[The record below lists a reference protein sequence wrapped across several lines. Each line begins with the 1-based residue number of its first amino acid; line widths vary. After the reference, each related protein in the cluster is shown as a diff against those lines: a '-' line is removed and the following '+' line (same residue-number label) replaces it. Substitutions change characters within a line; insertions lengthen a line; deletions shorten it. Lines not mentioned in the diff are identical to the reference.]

1 MKRKELW
8 ELLGEVPADMIE
20 EASIPRMG
28 NRVLWLRRVLPLAAA
43 VVLLTAT
50 AVAAGKYFG
59 WKDILGTPTKGVEE
73 NTEPLAVQ
81 VDAGDITF
89 TVTEALADERV
100 LYLLWEMQAPAAIF
114 DERSTVD
121 GRLDFGEASVD
132 TGGGYIFSAE
142 RPKEKSNI
150 LCGYLVADWNDAMRD
165 STAHLRVSGLGH
177 LERTGDTFIA
187 KVDMKALCD
196 SAVRTEDEVFTE
208 WPLDYA
214 MMVNGGEGGYEV
226 RNTDGKVVRT
236 IDMACYTDGKLYI
249 LEHYGD
255 GYYKPGYPSRG
266 SLFDSTGNRL
276 VACDGNYGMEYSLF
290 IYDVAE
296 EELPNLQYIQEG
308 RWQRVPEYGAEWEV
322 NFDIPQTVESVGLAA
337 AEGVTVKCSPVSME
351 ITVDRLI
358 DLSLGWAVY
367 LKDGTEVE
375 LRSRDGNQTATKTE
389 MKMIF
394 CRAIA
399 PEEIEAIY
407 CGGVNL
413 LRQSPAAE
421 DEPAF
426 EEIFDRYYYRE
437 PFAGYRLE
445 EPVRGVTAFYSRQK
459 GTPFTALQAGTV
471 VYTAE
476 KGWNQ
481 GMGRCILIR
490 QEDGLYAVYAHC
502 EELYVQA
509 GDEVMPYTQLGTTG
523 DSGNFGNGSSGVFG
537 IEFSLVREE
546 DITLKTARDGTVT
559 GFTVGHNAYENPVLP
574 METVEWTEDS
584 AYIAPVKNGTMTQ
597 GVIGASCPT
606 YRLFEAPAGTAA
618 VAMRDG
624 VVEQTP
630 PEYKE
635 RWIGLMGRQPVLIR
649 HEDGSAILYGH
660 LKNVTLKPGDTVKQG
675 EKLGECSDSGDTWVA
690 GVGVIYYSASSAK

>member
-20 EASIPRMG
+20 EASIPRKG

-114 DERSTVD
+114 GERSTVD

-132 TGGGYIFSAE
+132 AGGGMIFSAQP
-142 RPKEKSNI
+142 PKGKSNI
-150 LCGYLVADWNDAMRD
+150 LCGYLVADWNDAMRG

-255 GYYKPGYPSRG
+255 GYYKPGYPPRG

-322 NFDIPQTVESVGLAA
+322 SFDIPQTVESVELESKISGLQI
-337 AEGVTVKCSPVSME
+337 ECSPVSLQ
-351 ITVDRLI
+351 I
-358 DLSLGWAVY
+358 
-367 LKDGTEVE
+367 
-375 LRSRDGNQTATKTE
+375 KTE
-389 MKMIF
+389 K
-394 CRAIA
+394 
-399 PEEIEAIY
+399 
-407 CGGVNL
+407 
-413 LRQSPAAE
+413 
-421 DEPAF
+421 
-426 EEIFDRYYYRE
+426 
-437 PFAGYRLE
+437 
-445 EPVRGVTAFYSRQK
+445 K
-459 GTPFTALQAGTV
+459 
-471 VYTAE
+471 
-476 KGWNQ
+476 
-481 GMGRCILIR
+481 
-490 QEDGLYAVYAHC
+490 
-502 EELYVQA
+502 
-509 GDEVMPYTQLGTTG
+509 
-523 DSGNFGNGSSGVFG
+523 
-537 IEFSLVREE
+537 
-546 DITLKTARDGTVT
+546 
-559 GFTVGHNAYENPVLP
+559 
-574 METVEWTEDS
+574 TED
-584 AYIAPVKNGTMTQ
+584 A
-597 GVIGASCPT
+597 GVCKIM
-606 YRLFEAPAGTAA
+606 L
-618 VAMRDG
+618 D
-624 VVEQTP
+624 
-630 PEYKE
+630 
-635 RWIGLMGRQPVLIR
+635 
-649 HEDGSAILYGH
+649 DGSIVEYRSVDVVQEGNYSNIIRVFS
-660 LKNVTLKPGDTVKQG
+660 KIIDVNSVKSIEYNGQI
-675 EKLGECSDSGDTWVA
+675 V
-690 GVGVIYYSASSAK
+690 YHR